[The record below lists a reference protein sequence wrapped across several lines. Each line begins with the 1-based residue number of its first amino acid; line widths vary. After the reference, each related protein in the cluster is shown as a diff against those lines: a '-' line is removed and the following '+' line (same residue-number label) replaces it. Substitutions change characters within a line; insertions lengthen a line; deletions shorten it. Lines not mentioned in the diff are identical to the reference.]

1 MALGL
6 SFLFTTLACA
16 LSFRILSE
24 ARPAPMLTFLL
35 PTNVI
40 LLKILLPG
48 ESFLIQHGVGMDI
61 IGAFLIATDR
71 RLLPGGT

>member
-1 MALGL
+1 
-6 SFLFTTLACA
+6 
-16 LSFRILSE
+16 
-24 ARPAPMLTFLL
+24 MLTFLL